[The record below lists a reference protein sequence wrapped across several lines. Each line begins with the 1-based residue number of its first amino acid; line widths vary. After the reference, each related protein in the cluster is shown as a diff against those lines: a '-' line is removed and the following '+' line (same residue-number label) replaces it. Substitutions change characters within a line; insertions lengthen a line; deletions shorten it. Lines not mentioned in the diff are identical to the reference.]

1 MTWLRNINMLELSP
15 VKHPANRR
23 PKLFQKAKWSTAYI
37 NDLPDSAFLYI
48 ETGGKKDDEGKTT
61 PRTKR
66 HFPVRDHTGALDRAH
81 VANAIS
87 RIPQSTAPGVNVD
100 ALQTKARALLEKLNK
115 STEDPMVTDKALQ
128 EYLTKSS
135 LPTEVADF
143 VKATIEAMTKSKGKL
158 TDEAVTKAKEAI
170 SSLFGFGATSEEVTK
185 AKADAEKAAG
195 EEKAK
200 LVETVKSALDK
211 LQADK
216 PLVGEAVNSL
226 AELAGVTPVVKMVDQ
241 LPPEMKAQWEAMVK
255 NNKANQEEMEKLQK
269 SIDEQREATARQE
282 FIAKA
287 AGLSNIPLKA
297 EELGELLS
305 VVSKTD
311 AEKGEKLLT
320 TLKSVDELL
329 AKGEA
334 LRELGT
340 EGNITPPAAKAAIT
354 RLDKMAEEMVVKSAG
369 KLTREQ
375 AFVKALE
382 LHPELYDEYNAATQ

>member
-23 PKLFQKAKWSTAYI
+23 PKLFQKSVTM
-37 NDLPDSAFLYI
+37 
-48 ETGGKKDDEGKTT
+48 
-61 PRTKR
+61 
-66 HFPVRDHTGALDRAH
+66 
-81 VANAIS
+81 
-87 RIPQSTAPGVNVD
+87 
-100 ALQTKARALLEKLNK
+100 
-115 STEDPMVTDKALQ
+115 EDPMVTDKALQ

-135 LPTEVADF
+135 LTDD
-143 VKATIEAMTKSKGKL
+143 VKGFIKSTIEAMTKAKPSTIDVEVVKK
-158 TDEAVTKAKEAI
+158 AVAD
-170 SSLFGFGATSEEVTK
+170 LFGFGTTAEEVTK

-255 NNKANQEEMEKLQK
+255 SNKANQEEMEKLQK

-375 AFVKALE
+375 AFTKALE